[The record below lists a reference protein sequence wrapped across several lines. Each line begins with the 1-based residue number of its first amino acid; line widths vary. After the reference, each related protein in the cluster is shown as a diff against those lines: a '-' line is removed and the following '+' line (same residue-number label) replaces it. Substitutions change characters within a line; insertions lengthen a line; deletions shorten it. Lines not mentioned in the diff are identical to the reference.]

1 MQLSKTA
8 FNLCSLYVLLVK
20 NISKRRTNETKE
32 ILTVMIQLRKWS
44 CVELLSFSVL
54 QAWLVCGV
62 QKEEITKQRLAGLAQ
77 NCALEITGLVV
88 TVTTDARELQQRH
101 VVCATN
107 NWGQRESTKTTF
119 RDCVLLLWETA
130 SQCKCLFV

>member
-1 MQLSKTA
+1 
-8 FNLCSLYVLLVK
+8 
-20 NISKRRTNETKE
+20 
-32 ILTVMIQLRKWS
+32 MIQLRKWS
-44 CVELLSFSVL
+44 CAELLSFSVVL